1 MSNDYMTQAEVAK
14 ALGISRSRVSQI
26 ESRALR
32 KLKRSA
38 KLRAFYDIVDDW
50 QEYYGEE
57 YEKVPTS
64 DIIYR

>member
-1 MSNDYMTQAEVAK
+1 MNNDYMTQSEVAK

-32 KLKRSA
+32 KLRRSA